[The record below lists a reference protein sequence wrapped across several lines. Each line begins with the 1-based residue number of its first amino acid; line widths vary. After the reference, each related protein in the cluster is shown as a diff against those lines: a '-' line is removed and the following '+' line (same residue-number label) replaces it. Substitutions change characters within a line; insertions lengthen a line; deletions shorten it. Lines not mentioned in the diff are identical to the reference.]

1 MDNPSEAEVE
11 AAIRA
16 YTLDVDEQVK
26 EDPNVWTDEHDI
38 PRAMRAALIAAAAVR
53 AKTEVSD
60 AAFSAG
66 VYAVADAL
74 CASQYVNAPD
84 ASFVLTLAHHAFAA
98 GIAAQAA
105 TPTEAK

>member
-1 MDNPSEAEVE
+1 MDNPSDAEVE
-11 AAIRA
+11 AAWA
-16 YTLDVDEQVK
+16 AWLSEPSGGLDG
-26 EDPNVWTDEHDI
+26 
-38 PRAMRAALIAAAAVR
+38 MRRVLLAAAAVR
-53 AKTEVSD
+53 ARTEVSD

-98 GIAAQAA
+98 GTAAQTA
-105 TPTEAK
+105 TSTEAK

>member
-1 MDNPSEAEVE
+1 MPSDEE
-11 AAIRA
+11 IRA
-16 YTLDVDEQVK
+16 ADEAWLRC
-26 EDPNVWTDEHDI
+26 ESSDPLEM
-38 PRAMRAALIAAAAVR
+38 MRAALDAAAAVR

-66 VYAVADAL
+66 VYAVADVL

>member
-1 MDNPSEAEVE
+1 
-11 AAIRA
+11 
-16 YTLDVDEQVK
+16 
-26 EDPNVWTDEHDI
+26 
-38 PRAMRAALIAAAAVR
+38 VR

>member
-1 MDNPSEAEVE
+1 MPSDLEIE
-11 AAIRA
+11 AAAAQIHDCTPFFNKRPWAELEPVERA
-16 YTLDVDEQVK
+16 VYLQAARRTL
-26 EDPNVWTDEHDI
+26 
-38 PRAMRAALIAAAAVR
+38 LAAAAVR
-53 AKTEVSD
+53 AKVEVSD

-84 ASFVLTLAHHAFAA
+84 ASFVLTLAHRAFAA